1 MVSVILLELLLM
13 CDGVNEIRMR
23 FSGVIVA
30 LEQQGRADIPYIKT
44 RESLFY
50 PKIQE
55 KIRLPYRANFL
66 YFLLFTLVM

>member
-1 MVSVILLELLLM
+1 M

-23 FSGVIVA
+23 FSGVTVA

-55 KIRLPYRANFL
+55 KIRLPCRANFL
-66 YFLLFTLVM
+66 YFLLFSLVM